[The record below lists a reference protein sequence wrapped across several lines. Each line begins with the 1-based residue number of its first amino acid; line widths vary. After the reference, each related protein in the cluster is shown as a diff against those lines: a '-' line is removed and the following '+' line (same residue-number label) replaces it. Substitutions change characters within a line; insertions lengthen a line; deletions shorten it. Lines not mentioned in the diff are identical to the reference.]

1 MTTNLKVTAVAC
13 AAVVALLALSGR
25 GLYRKGYK
33 DSTGFWHSE
42 AQKNASVLQQTV
54 GDTNAALQKEKL
66 AHFESL
72 LRDRDNRLLEL
83 EAKLRASQSVEP
95 ACNDRDRALRVAVSL
110 ENVAARAIEH
120 LETERKR

>member
-13 AAVVALLALSGR
+13 AAVVALLALSGW
-25 GLYRKGYK
+25 GLYRKGYN
-33 DSTGFWHSE
+33 DSTRFWAAE
-42 AQKNASVLQQTV
+42 AQKNASQVQKTV

-72 LRDRDNRLLEL
+72 LRDRDSRLLEL
-83 EAKLRASQSVEP
+83 EAKLRASKSVEP

>member
-13 AAVVALLALSGR
+13 AAVVALLALSGW
-25 GLYRKGYK
+25 GLYRKGYN
-33 DSTGFWHSE
+33 DSTRFWHAE
-42 AQKNASVLQQTV
+42 AQKNASQVQKTV

-83 EAKLRASQSVEP
+83 EAKLRASKSVEP